1 MIESLEENTNP
12 DKTNEN
18 GDFNLLI
25 SNNNIMRKKGDWVLN
40 ISYFVLKLCLFFLN
54 IIKFILYKNL
64 FFFLFLFLSSL

>member
-25 SNNNIMRKKGDWVLN
+25 SNNNIMRKKGDWVLKYLLY
-40 ISYFVLKLCLFFLN
+40 YFK
-54 IIKFILYKNL
+54 IMFIFSQYYKIY
-64 FFFLFLFLSSL
+64 SL

>member
-25 SNNNIMRKKGDWVLN
+25 SNNNIMRKKGDWVLKYLLY
-40 ISYFVLKLCLFFLN
+40 YFK
-54 IIKFILYKNL
+54 IMFIFSQYYKIH
-64 FFFLFLFLSSL
+64 SL

>member
-25 SNNNIMRKKGDWVLN
+25 SNNNIMRKKA
-40 ISYFVLKLCLFFLN
+40 SARQC
-54 IIKFILYKNL
+54 
-64 FFFLFLFLSSL
+64 